1 MGMPDVAPSMLAQ
14 AGERHLCVCDIRY
27 LDYDPMALPRKSTPQ
42 IDQSRSHTVAILA
55 LVPPMIADPQE

>member
-1 MGMPDVAPSMLAQ
+1 MLAQ

-27 LDYDPMALPRKSTPQ
+27 LDYDPMALPRKSAPQ
-42 IDQSRSHTVAILA
+42 IDQSRSYTVAILA